1 MIIMKKQIA
10 LVKGDGIGPEV
21 VNEGVNILKTIA
33 EYTDYEFDFTEAPMG
48 GEIWKKCGESLPQT
62 SLEMMKQSDAILFG
76 AVGLPDIP
84 QGVAEKA
91 ILKVR
96 QDLDLYVNLRPVKLY
111 PSLHDM
117 CPLKPEIVED
127 GINISI
133 FRENTESVYAQIG
146 GIVNQETAVNS
157 MVYTRK
163 GVSRIIEYAYEFVS
177 KNRLDELISVD
188 KANVL
193 VVSQFWRQIFQS
205 IGKNYPKIKQTNYYV
220 DAFCQWLIRKPS
232 SIHTVV
238 TENMF
243 GDIVSDEAAYLV
255 GSLGMGAS
263 GNINPTGVS
272 MYEPIHGSAPDITG
286 QGIANP
292 IGTILSL
299 KLMFEESFRDTH
311 VGVAIDKAV
320 ESALES
326 MRTTDI
332 YSKYAQNKV
341 NIQRGNC
348 REMGSS
354 VAEQLKSILKN

>member
-1 MIIMKKQIA
+1 MMKKQIA

-21 VNEGVNILKTIA
+21 VNEGIKVLKTI
-33 EYTDYEFDFTEAPMG
+33 EKYTDYSFEFKDAPMG
-48 GEIWKKCGESLPQT
+48 GEVWKNCGESLPQT
-62 SLEMMKQSDAILFG
+62 SLNIMAQSDTILFG

-117 CPLKPEIVED
+117 CPLKPEIVEN
-127 GINISI
+127 GIDIAV

-163 GVSRIIEYAYEFVS
+163 GVSRIIEYAFEYVS
-177 KNRLDELISVD
+177 RNKFDELISVD

-193 VVSQFWRQIFQS
+193 TVSQFWRQIYQS
-205 IGKNYPKIKQTNYYV
+205 IGKKYPSIKQTSYYV
-220 DAFCQWLIRKPS
+220 DAFCQWLIRAPS

-263 GNINPTGVS
+263 GNINPNGVS
-272 MYEPIHGSAPDITG
+272 MYEPIHGSAPDIAG

-292 IGTILSL
+292 IGTILSV
-299 KLMFEESFRDTH
+299 KMMFEESFQDAYL
-311 VGVAIDKAV
+311 GEMIDKSV
-320 ESALES
+320 EIALEKI
-326 MRTTDI
+326 RTIDI
-332 YSKYAQNKV
+332 YSKYAQNNSQINRV
-341 NIQRGNC
+341 NC
-348 REMGSS
+348 TEMGDAVCIQIKS
-354 VAEQLKSILKN
+354 VLKK

>member
-1 MIIMKKQIA
+1 MKKQIA

-21 VNEGVNILKTIA
+21 VDEGVNILKTIA
-33 EYTDYEFDFTEAPMG
+33 EYTDYEFEFTDAPMG
-48 GEIWKKCGESLPQT
+48 GEIWKKCGESLPQA
-62 SLEMMKQSDAILFG
+62 SLEIMKQSDAILFG

-84 QGVAEKA
+84 QGAAEKA

-177 KNRLDELISVD
+177 KNSLDELISVD

-193 VVSQFWRQIFQS
+193 TVSQFWRTIFQS

-220 DAFCQWLIRKPS
+220 DAFCQWLIRNPS

-263 GNINPTGVS
+263 GNINPDGVS
-272 MYEPIHGSAPDITG
+272 MYEPIHGSAPDIAG

-299 KLMFEESFRDTH
+299 KLMFEESFRDPQ
-311 VGVAIDKAV
+311 VGTSIDKAV
-320 ESALES
+320 ESALDS
-326 MRTTDI
+326 KRTTDI
-332 YSKYAQNKV
+332 YSKFAQNNV
-341 NIQRGNC
+341 NIKRVNC
-348 REMGSS
+348 LEMGTT
-354 VAEQLKSILKN
+354 VAEQLKLILKK

>member
-1 MIIMKKQIA
+1 MNKQIA

-21 VNEGVNILKTIA
+21 VNEGIKLLQTI
-33 EYTDYEFDFTEAPMG
+33 EKYTDYSFEFKDAPMG
-48 GEIWKKCGESLPQT
+48 GEVWKKSGESLPQT
-62 SLEMMKQSDAILFG
+62 SLDIMAQSDAILFG
-76 AVGLPDIP
+76 AVGLSDIP

-117 CPLKPEIVED
+117 CPLKAEIVEN
-127 GINISI
+127 GIDISI

-163 GVSRIIEYAYEFVS
+163 GVSRIIEYAFEYVARN
-177 KNRLDELISVD
+177 KLNELISVD

-193 VVSQFWRQIFQS
+193 TVSQFWRQIFEEK
-205 IGKNYPKIKQTNYYV
+205 GEKYPAIKKTNYYV
-220 DAFCQWLIRKPS
+220 DAFCQWLIRAPS

-263 GNINPTGVS
+263 GNINPNGVS
-272 MYEPIHGSAPDITG
+272 MYEPIHGSAPDIAG

-292 IGTILSL
+292 VGTILSV
-299 KLMFEESFRDTH
+299 KMMFEETFQDTRL
-311 VGVAIDKAV
+311 GEIIDNAV
-320 ESALES
+320 ECALETN
-326 MRTTDI
+326 RTADI
-332 YSKYAQNKV
+332 YSKYAQNSPK
-341 NIQRGNC
+341 IQRVKC
-348 REMGSS
+348 SDMGDA
-354 VAEQLKSILKN
+354 VVDFLKQDIRQ